1 MATGLS
7 FHMFSEISPR
17 VAATASTFLPLPV
30 AERAAARPATPADTL
45 DNLFAADGS
54 PRSPVMPK
62 PKRGDTSL
70 SFSMMFDT
78 ENGPVKGQRG
88 EGSPQFGAIDS
99 PMHRRGVSKY
109 SPPSIPLRAMPPQL
123 ISIPSVEQHAP
134 PRTSLDASVDLLVAA
149 RHERFAALAGDRR
162 LV

>member
-1 MATGLS
+1 
-7 FHMFSEISPR
+7 
-17 VAATASTFLPLPV
+17 
-30 AERAAARPATPADTL
+30 
-45 DNLFAADGS
+45 
-54 PRSPVMPK
+54 MPK